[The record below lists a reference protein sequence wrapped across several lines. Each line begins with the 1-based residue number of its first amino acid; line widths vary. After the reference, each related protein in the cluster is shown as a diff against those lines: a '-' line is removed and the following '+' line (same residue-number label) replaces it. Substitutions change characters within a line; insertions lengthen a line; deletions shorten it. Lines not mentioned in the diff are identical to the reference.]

1 MSQFKSKRGGKN
13 PSFTKDGF
21 MIDPEDTNSVII
33 FTIVDEFGDIVG
45 VDSKVYPD
53 IPPRIFKDVDDA
65 MEHIIGFTHGVSYAI
80 KTYLTEEQKE
90 EIDPVLSLGCISSSV
105 KLNVA
110 RELDRI
116 SEEGVG
122 EDTGHFIFS
131 SQGRGGDARKNREK
145 YRDDVKAA
153 KQMIKASRIAD
164 DDDDS
169 EDTSSEHAED
179 VEEQKKSIK
188 ELFDRTISLDDE
200 D

>member
-21 MIDPEDTNSVII
+21 MIDPEDTSSVII
-33 FTIVDEFGDIVG
+33 FTIIDEFGDIVG
-45 VDSKVYPD
+45 VNSKVYPD
-53 IPPRIFKDVDDA
+53 IPPRIFKDIDAA
-65 MEHIIGFTHGVSYAI
+65 MEHVIGFTHGVGYVVN
-80 KTYLTEEQKE
+80 TYLTEEQKE
-90 EIDPVLSLGCISSSV
+90 RIGSVLSLGCISSSV

-131 SQGRGGDARKNREK
+131 SQCRSGDALKNRKK

-153 KQMIKASRIAD
+153 KRMVEASRIASD

-169 EDTSSEHAED
+169 EDA
-179 VEEQKKSIK
+179 EEQKKSIK

>member
-21 MIDPEDTNSVII
+21 MIDPEDTDSVII
-33 FTIVDEFGDIVG
+33 FSIVDEYGDIVG
-45 VDSKVYPD
+45 VNSKVYPD
-53 IPPRIFKDVDDA
+53 IPPRIFKDVNSA
-65 MEHIIGFTHGVSYAI
+65 MEHVIGFTHGVGYVVN
-80 KTYLTEEQKE
+80 TYLTEEQKE
-90 EIDPVLSLGCISSSV
+90 RIGSVLSLGCISSSV

-131 SQGRGGDARKNREK
+131 SQCRSGDALKNRKK

-153 KQMIKASRIAD
+153 KRMVEASRIASD

-169 EDTSSEHAED
+169 EDA
-179 VEEQKKSIK
+179 EEQKKSIK

>member
-1 MSQFKSKRGGKN
+1 MAFDKLGRFFGIS
-13 PSFTKDGF
+13 
-21 MIDPEDTNSVII
+21 ED
-33 FTIVDEFGDIVG
+33 DEMNEVPYTE
-45 VDSKVYPD
+45 S
-53 IPPRIFKDVDDA
+53 
-65 MEHIIGFTHGVSYAI
+65 
-80 KTYLTEEQKE
+80 EEQQE
-90 EIDPVLSLGCISSSV
+90 EIGSVLSLGCISSSV
-105 KLNVA
+105 KLDVA

-131 SQGRGGDARKNREK
+131 SQCRSDDALKNRKK

-153 KQMIKASRIAD
+153 KQMIKASRIVD

-169 EDTSSEHAED
+169 EDA
-179 VEEQKKSIK
+179 EEQKKSIK

>member
-21 MIDPEDTNSVII
+21 MIDPEDTSSVII

-45 VDSKVYPD
+45 VNSKVYPD
-53 IPPRIFKDVDDA
+53 IPPRIFKDIDAA
-65 MEHIIGFTHGVSYAI
+65 MEHVIGFTHGVGYVVN
-80 KTYLTEEQKE
+80 TYLTEEQKE
-90 EIDPVLSLGCISSSV
+90 RIGSVLSLGCISSSV

-131 SQGRGGDARKNREK
+131 SQHRGGDAQENRKK

-169 EDTSSEHAED
+169 DDTSSEYTED